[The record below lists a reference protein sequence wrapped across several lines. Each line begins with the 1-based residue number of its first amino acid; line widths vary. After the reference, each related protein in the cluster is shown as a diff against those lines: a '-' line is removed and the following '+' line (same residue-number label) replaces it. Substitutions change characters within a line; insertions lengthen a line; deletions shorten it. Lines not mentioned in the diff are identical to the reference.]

1 MVKKKKSKKSIG
13 EKIKREIRSIFP
25 LYKYHRHQDFPTNP
39 FIFPVT
45 GDPVNALAQR
55 AILALYCAWCAY
67 QDPDNEKDR
76 RLAEATIER
85 ACKAA
90 YSGLGG
96 RHSKTISIAPHELSI
111 REEIKKVHLKFE
123 QLKHE
128 VKPSRERERWARG
141 AMRDFLDRCEK
152 PGGLFLPE
160 LQFASGWKKR
170 TNAIPWVGR
179 RSTGR
184 LEDDYIA
191 ALEGYD
197 KTESFQ
203 TARRRRMEIITT
215 AEFGRS
221 SIESDLR
228 IPPTRTKK

>member
-13 EKIKREIRSIFP
+13 EKIKREIRSISP

-39 FIFPVT
+39 FIFPT
-45 GDPVNALAQR
+45 IGDPVHALAQR

-67 QDPDNEKDR
+67 QDPNNEKDR
-76 RLAEATIER
+76 RLAEATIVR

-96 RHSKTISIAPHELSI
+96 RHSKTISIVGFELSI
-111 REEIKKVHLKFE
+111 QEEIKKVHLKFD

-128 VKPSRERERWARG
+128 GKPSRERERWARG

-160 LQFASGWKKR
+160 LKFASGWKKR

-179 RSTGR
+179 RGTGR

-191 ALEGYD
+191 ALEGYN